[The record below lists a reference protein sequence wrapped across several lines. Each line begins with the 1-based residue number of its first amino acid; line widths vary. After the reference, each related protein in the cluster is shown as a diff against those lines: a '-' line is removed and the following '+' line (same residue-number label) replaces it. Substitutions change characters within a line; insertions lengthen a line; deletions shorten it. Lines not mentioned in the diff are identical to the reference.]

1 MVDFYLMSLN
11 IKNPETYR
19 LARELADET
28 GLSMTAAVTEAVRQQ
43 LARIRAISEDDAEA
57 RVDRM
62 LELAAEIRR
71 RAPAGYFDQDFD
83 EILYDE
89 MGAPK

>member
-1 MVDFYLMSLN
+1 MALN

-19 LARELADET
+19 LAKELADET
-28 GLSMTAAVTEAVRQQ
+28 GLSMTAAVTEAVRERLKALRAEHGAGQIDVERAMALLQ
-43 LARIRAISEDDAEA
+43 VIR
-57 RVDRM
+57 DRM
-62 LELAAEIRR
+62 
-71 RAPAGYFDQDFD
+71 PPGYLDQDFD

>member
-1 MVDFYLMSLN
+1 MSLN

-28 GLSMTAAVTEAVRQQ
+28 GLSMTAAVTEAVREQ
-43 LARIRAISEDDAEA
+43 LARIRAAQGDEAEA
-57 RVDRM
+57 RIERM
-62 LELAAEIRR
+62 LGLAAEIRR

-83 EILYDE
+83 DLLYDE
-89 MGAPK
+89 KGLPK